1 MSSIRV
7 RFAPSPTGELHIG
20 GARTALFNWLFARKY
35 NGTFILRI
43 DDTDTER
50 SHEYYWKGILDA
62 MRWLGLDWDEG
73 PEKGGNF
80 GPYFQ
85 SQRFELYIDE
95 VNRLLKEGKAYRCYC
110 TVEELAR
117 EREKYRQ
124 KGQPFIYPGTCRGKT
139 EENDFISPG
148 EDMENTVIRFLSPDE
163 GETVVDD
170 LIRGEVSF
178 DNKHLDDFIILKS
191 NGSPTYNFATV
202 VDDWHMQISH
212 IIRAEE
218 HLSNTPRQQL
228 ITEALN
234 YSIPSYAHVPMIL
247 APDKSKL
254 SKRHGATSVQEFKE
268 KGYLPEAVVNYLA
281 LLGWSPPGEE
291 EILPLEE
298 IKNYFSLDR
307 VVKTAAIYDIKKIT
321 WINSHYFKEGD
332 ADRLTEISL
341 PFLQEQGFVSEDITT
356 EQKQKVKAV
365 LEAMRD
371 RVKTFEEFVEAVDY
385 FFCDE
390 FYYEEAA
397 VNKIFGKDEVY
408 SILETLLNNLKALN
422 NFNREN
428 LEKTFQDTL
437 TELEVK
443 AGQLNKPVRLA
454 VTGKTMGPDL
464 IETIV
469 ILGKEKTLKRLEQ
482 ALEKIQSIPSST

>member
-1 MSSIRV
+1 LSPIRV

-20 GARTALFNWLFARKY
+20 GARTALFNWLFARKN
-35 NGTFILRI
+35 NGAFVLRI

-50 SHEYYWKGILDA
+50 SHEYYWKGILEA

-73 PEKGGNF
+73 PEKGGEYS
-80 GPYFQ
+80 PYFQ
-85 SQRFELYIDE
+85 SQRYELYINE
-95 VNRLLKEGKAYRCYC
+95 VNRLLEAGKAYRCYC

-124 KGQPFIYPGTCRGKT
+124 KGQPFIYPGTCREKSGK
-139 EENDFISPG
+139 NDHISPG

-178 DNKHLDDFIILKS
+178 ANIHLDDFIILKS

-202 VDDWHMQISH
+202 VDDWHMKISH
-212 IIRAEE
+212 VIRAEE

-228 ITEALN
+228 ICSALK
-234 YSIPSYAHVPMIL
+234 YSMSDYAHVPMIL

-268 KGYLPEAVVNYLA
+268 KGYLPEAVINYLA

-298 IKNYFSLDR
+298 IKNHFSLDR

-332 ADRLTEISL
+332 PDRLTELSL
-341 PFLQEQGFVSEDITT
+341 PFLQEKGFVSEDITT
-356 EQKQKVKAV
+356 EQKQKVNAV
-365 LEAMRD
+365 INVMND
-371 RVKTFEEFVEAVDY
+371 RVKTFEELADAVDY
-385 FFCDE
+385 FFCDD
-390 FYYEEAA
+390 FYYEETAIK
-397 VNKIFGKDEVY
+397 KIFGKEGVY
-408 SILETLLNNLKALN
+408 SILKTLINNLKALD
-422 NFNREN
+422 NFTREN
-428 LEKTFQDTL
+428 LEKTFQDSHK
-437 TELEVK
+437 ELDVS

-464 IETIV
+464 IETIL
-469 ILGKEKTLKRLEQ
+469 ILGKEKTIQRLEQ
-482 ALEKIQSIPSST
+482 ALEKIQSSSYS